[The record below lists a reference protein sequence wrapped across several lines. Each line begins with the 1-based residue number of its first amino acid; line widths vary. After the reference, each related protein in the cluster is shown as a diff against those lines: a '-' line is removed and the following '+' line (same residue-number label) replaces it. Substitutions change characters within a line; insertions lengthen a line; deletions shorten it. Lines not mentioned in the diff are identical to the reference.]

1 MKLPNGQNAI
11 IDESKIS
18 NYLLNES
25 HKVGWSK
32 AKYLRKA
39 GFNESNIDLLKNNL
53 LHLACYGE
61 IVEQKKS
68 VHGEK
73 FVVLGSFT
81 SPIQKEVT
89 LNTVWCIDKGKTNP
103 RFITAYPN

>member
-25 HKVGWSK
+25 
-32 AKYLRKA
+32 
-39 GFNESNIDLLKNNL
+39 NIDLLKNNL
-53 LHLACYGE
+53 LHVACYGE
-61 IVEQKKS
+61 IVEPKKS